1 MQFFPNPQNYQILT
15 KQRGMWLKEY
25 VQNVLEEDKMIF
37 FQSELLIKVFH
48 VEKVMF
54 SKFQLVMLVIL

>member
-1 MQFFPNPQNYQILT
+1 
-15 KQRGMWLKEY
+15 MWLKEY